1 MANPRNFFNK
11 CVKLNVKY
19 EYLNEAIECIGK
31 QALARMFEGHSARGQ
46 ENTLSAATIDNWLVT
61 LKYIIDNP
69 DHIDNDKNVST
80 NISPTE
86 KWNDFVNLIKT
97 PIPDETV
104 TSWLNMSNSN
114 LSKEAEKHGMLL
126 GIKNS
131 KAIKNLHERML
142 LMIERRKQLWNDTS
156 ETKTHSV
163 DEIEKIDY
171 NCMNIFELKNLAK
184 TRKIVVGPNKKENII
199 KLLEDYDKNDCDKT
213 DENDEENI
221 QYNNMTSKTLKTLA
235 KDRGFNCYNNLNKN
249 ALVELHTKYDI
260 EKELIDKLKQE
271 ELEKQQNEKK
281 ETDDKILIFNS
292 ELTQGKDLRVFGTHE
307 SPLFVAKDIAEMLGY
322 KDTADAVKKHIDED
336 DIVIWANIN
345 GGVGSP
351 PGNCDSLHIENKHVK
366 TDSVEHLPEKNG
378 PGDSFTPNIQ
388 LQAHTKLIN
397 ESGLYSLIL
406 RSKLPTAK
414 VFKKW
419 ITSDVLPSIRKKGT
433 YTLQQPSDFI
443 LQRPMRELTML
454 SEIDIEAET
463 IEMSCDWL
471 SYTNC
476 CCIYVAYIGDGLIK
490 IGYSDCNI
498 SKRIEK
504 HTSSESEYKQFRM
517 LKIFPISGRNIE
529 NVIHNLLQKYNVKY
543 KKQSEIYRPESNLI
557 EFIQIVGQLL
567 VDNDLKYQLELKN
580 AEINELKL
588 RIIELTKSKTV

>member
-221 QYNNMTSKTLKTLA
+221 QYNNMVLKSLKKLA
-235 KDRGFNCYNNLNKN
+235 KDRGFNCYNNLNKDS
-249 ALVELHTKYDI
+249 LVELHTKYDI
-260 EKELIDKLKQE
+260 EQELINKLKEE

-281 ETDDKILIFNS
+281 ETDDKKLNEVFKFN
-292 ELTQGKDLRVFGTHE
+292 D
-307 SPLFVAKDIAEMLGY
+307 KDIRVIGTFENPWFITKDICDILEISNNRQAISNIPDKWKGVTKSDTLGGSQEFS
-322 KDTADAVKKHIDED
+322 I
-336 DIVIWANIN
+336 IN
-345 GGVGSP
+345 EP
-351 PGNCDSLHIENKHVK
+351 ALY
-366 TDSVEHLPEKNG
+366 
-378 PGDSFTPNIQ
+378 
-388 LQAHTKLIN
+388 KLIM
-397 ESGLYSLIL
+397 
-406 RSKLPTAK
+406 RSNKPNAEK
-414 VFKKW
+414 FQEW
-419 ITSDVLPSIRKKGT
+419 ICEDVLPSIRKKGT

-504 HTSSESEYKQFRM
+504 HKVLSDNSKQMISMVWVESQGEEEA
-517 LKIFPISGRNIE
+517 S
-529 NVIHNLLQKYNVKY
+529 LQ
-543 KKQSEIYRPESNLI
+543 
-557 EFIQIVGQLL
+557 
-567 VDNDLKYQLELKN
+567 
-580 AEINELKL
+580 
-588 RIIELTKSKTV
+588 